1 MHGFFL
7 GEVEALEIEVE
18 AAFLQFE
25 MLPPAVF
32 ICLLFLEFIE
42 IVEGTAVGA
51 GGGGAV
57 AVEKLHFV
65 EVAVSPIGGMSFF
78 DVEVG
83 FEIVASSL
91 AAEEN
96 PLVVDGAGHD
106 AGGLFAA
113 GCMFGERVFE
123 EFEEVVGVFVVEEES
138 GCGGAVL
145 EMVQAR
151 RRFERLIVNERHRIW
166 VLSVP

>member
-25 MLPPAVF
+25 MLPPTVL

-42 IVEGTAVGA
+42 IVERTAVRTR
-51 GGGGAV
+51 GGGAV

-65 EVAVSPIGGMSFF
+65 EVAVYPIGGVGLL

-83 FEIVASSL
+83 FEIVAGSL
-91 AAEEN
+91 AAEEY
-96 PLVVDGAGHD
+96 PLVVDSAGDD

-113 GCMFGERVFE
+113 RRMFGERVFE
-123 EFEEVVGVFVVEEES
+123 EFEEVVGVLVVEK
-138 GCGGAVL
+138 
-145 EMVQAR
+145 
-151 RRFERLIVNERHRIW
+151 
-166 VLSVP
+166 